1 MRETSL
7 WQGNET
13 RPLPCH
19 LLFPGRSTDVSSIS
33 IPLHLVLFTFGIER
47 GVSLAPALDR
57 VLAASEILP
66 NYQAMYIRIDVK
78 KEYEE
83 IHISNHTYAWPP

>member
-1 MRETSL
+1 
-7 WQGNET
+7 
-13 RPLPCH
+13 
-19 LLFPGRSTDVSSIS
+19 
-33 IPLHLVLFTFGIER
+33 VLFTFGIER

-66 NYQAMYIRIDVK
+66 TYQAMYIRIDV